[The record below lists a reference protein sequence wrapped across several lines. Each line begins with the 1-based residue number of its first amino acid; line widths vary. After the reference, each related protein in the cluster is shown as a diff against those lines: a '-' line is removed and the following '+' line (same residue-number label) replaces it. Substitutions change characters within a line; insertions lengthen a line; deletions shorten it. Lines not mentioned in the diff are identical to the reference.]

1 MNDFIIKNI
10 QEKVW
15 RRIREAERSNRNDVE
30 RMMKYRM
37 EAMETKLEE
46 GEQEAWEAAQV
57 VKRDRKML
65 KS

>member
-46 GEQEAWEAAQV
+46 GE
-57 VKRDRKML
+57 
-65 KS
+65 